1 MKLRGLLCALA
12 LLVMPALASAG
23 VQASLDRSS
32 VQLGE
37 TVTLNLHVQD
47 PHQAGA
53 PDLGPLAPD
62 FTILG
67 MSSNNSISIVNGR
80 RSDELTYGI
89 ALRPKRIGHLVIP
102 SLAVAGSRTAPLS
115 LEVTA
120 PVPQAMASGSKDVFL
135 EAEAEPTV
143 VYVGQQLVLTV
154 RLYYAAALSSGSL
167 ADPQLAGMDIRRLG
181 DDINYD
187 TERGGRSFHVI
198 ERRYALVPQ
207 HAGRIEIPSLDFQGE
222 MVDPTDPDSFFGM
235 GTPVSAASPVVPL
248 EVQPPPAEWGDSAWL
263 PARQVQLTLTGLPS
277 DGKLRV
283 GQPLDL
289 TMTLE
294 AQGLPYEALPA
305 LSLPALEGATVYPDK
320 PATRTGA
327 SGPWIVGRRQQDF
340 AVVPNRA
347 GTLVLPA
354 TTVKWWNVQTG
365 RAEFAT
371 VPAHRLSVLPAAGA
385 AAATPAAP
393 RGVAARAKAPT
404 AVAHRVPRLEVLAPW
419 WRPLG
424 GAALVLLMGAIGWLV
439 WSRRRANPKA
449 GSSVAPEQVPV
460 GTPTAAAARVAAE
473 DAAAPTKLP
482 SARAR
487 RAAFM
492 AAAREGTTADQVH
505 GLLAWAKA
513 ERNGIS
519 NLGELAAAL
528 DSAPQRSAIA
538 ELQRR
543 RYSGRVS
550 DAALAL
556 DRVFATGLAWA
567 ARPTSEDDASLP
579 PLYPFKLH

>member
-1 MKLRGLLCALA
+1 MNLRGLLCTLV
-12 LLVMPALASAG
+12 LLLMPALASAG
-23 VQASLDRSS
+23 VHASLDRSS

-37 TVTLNLHVQD
+37 TVTLNLQVQD
-47 PHQAGA
+47 VHNASA

-80 RSDELTYGI
+80 RSDQLTYGI
-89 ALRPKRIGHLVIP
+89 ALRPKHAGHLVIP
-102 SLAVAGSRTAPLS
+102 PLSVAGSRTAPLP

-120 PVPQAMASGSKDVFL
+120 PSPQAMDHGNKDVFL
-135 EAEAEPTV
+135 EAEAEPTAV
-143 VYVGQQLVLTV
+143 HVGQQLVLTV

-207 HAGRIEIPSLDFQGE
+207 HAGHIEIPPLDFQGE

-235 GTPVSAASPVVPL
+235 GTPVSAASPPVPL
-248 EVQPPPAEWGDSAWL
+248 QVQPPPADWGDSAWL
-263 PARQVQLTLTGLPS
+263 PARQVQLTLTGLPA
-277 DGKLRV
+277 DGKLHV

-305 LSLPALEGATVYPDK
+305 LSLPALGGATVYPDK
-320 PATRTGA
+320 PVTRTGA

-340 AVVPNRA
+340 AVVPSRT

-371 VPAHRLSVLPAAGA
+371 IPAHRLTVLPAAGA
-385 AAATPAAP
+385 AAATPGAP
-393 RGVAARAKAPT
+393 ADVAARTTAP
-404 AVAHRVPRLEVLAPW
+404 AAAAAHRVPRLHALVSR
-419 WRPLG
+419 WRPL
-424 GAALVLLMGAIGWLV
+424 ASVLLALLLCGIGWRL
-439 WSRRRANPKA
+439 WQRRSARTTGP
-449 GSSVAPEQVPV
+449 SVAAEQAPA
-460 GTPTAAAARVAAE
+460 GAPTAAALGAAAE
-473 DAAAPTKLP
+473 DAAAATKLP
-482 SARAR
+482 SVRAR

-492 AAAREGTTADQVH
+492 AAAREGTSAEQVH
-505 GLLAWAKA
+505 CLLAWAKA
-513 ERNGIS
+513 ERGSIS

-528 DSAPQRSAIA
+528 DSAPQRAAIA

-543 RYSGRVS
+543 HYAGRAS

-556 DRVFATGLAWA
+556 DREFATGLAWA
-567 ARPTSEDDASLP
+567 AAPASEGDESLP
-579 PLYPFKLH
+579 PLYPFKLR